1 MSIEEINPVKQAGPN
16 QGPQTQ
22 EVQNGTPKKE
32 LQAKYDELST
42 KLGMVRKQDSKND
55 DKIINE
61 ELQELIDKIENEE
74 LRESLQKQLQ
84 ELMKIM
90 EPFKEKEPEES
101 KKPGYLKDE
110 SSILKG

>member
-1 MSIEEINPVKQAGPN
+1 MSIDEINSIKPTGSN
-16 QGPQTQ
+16 QTAQTQ
-22 EVQNGTPKKE
+22 EIQNRTPKEE

-42 KLGMVRKQDSKND
+42 KLGMVRKQDSKSD
-55 DKIINE
+55 DKVINE
-61 ELQELIDKIENEE
+61 ELQKLIDQIENEE

-101 KKPGYLKDE
+101 KKLSYLKDE
-110 SSILKG
+110 SSILT